1 MKLRTKIQLLFTT
14 TMVFMLI
21 LVGVSVSQATSGTI
35 STLTKNSMT
44 TSASLAANHI
54 AQQMENY
61 VDLVTLV
68 GQSSILNDKSASIDD
83 KNSFLQAYI
92 DAYGFTSANVL
103 NNKGVSLNDGTD
115 FSDRGYVSTALAGT
129 ANISDVTLSKL
140 TGNYGISIAAPI
152 TNGSKISGVIYFRL
166 DNDFMTKV
174 IDSISI
180 SDNGY
185 AYIID
190 QDSNVIVHDNKDLI
204 LNLKLTDQ
212 DSDMKALAADMIA
225 GKSGEGTYTYNK
237 ISTKCGFSPI
247 ANTNGWSMVIAAPAT
262 DFTKYNDEVTK
273 IALLC
278 DFFAVIVAIVLG
290 TLLARSISNPINHIK
305 DALVSVA
312 NGDLSVS
319 IPQSKSQNELAILQN
334 STASLLSTL
343 HDIIGKTD
351 LILSGIS
358 NYNLTM
364 DDMPTYD
371 GDYNNIANSVNS
383 IKDMLHE
390 LILEVQNSV
399 YGVENGSHELAQA
412 TASMSEGA
420 VSQANSIQMLAE
432 DLNDMV
438 VRINHNSESEEL
450 INNKLNALNDQIQKA
465 NVQMQHLMNA
475 VESVETMSVDI
486 QKIVGTIDSIA
497 FQTNILSL
505 NASVEAARAGEMGK
519 GFAVVAEE
527 VRNLAVKSGEASK
540 RTSDLINACVS
551 SIENAKECADATF
564 DSLSGIVT
572 DSSEISTAF
581 QSIAEAT
588 LDQAEKANRIQNEI
602 DNISD
607 VVQTNTATT
616 EETAASTA
624 VLSEQALNLKEMIKD
639 FKL

>member
-21 LVGVSVSQATSGTI
+21 LVGISVSQATSGTI
-35 STLTKNSMT
+35 RTLTKNSMT

-54 AQQMENY
+54 AQQMEDY

-180 SDNGY
+180 SDNSY

-505 NASVEAARAGEMGK
+505 NASVEAARAGELGK